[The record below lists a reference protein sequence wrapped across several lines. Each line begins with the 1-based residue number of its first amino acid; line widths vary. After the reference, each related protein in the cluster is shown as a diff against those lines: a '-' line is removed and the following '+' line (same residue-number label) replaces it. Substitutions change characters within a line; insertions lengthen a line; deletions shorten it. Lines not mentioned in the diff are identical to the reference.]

1 MHPNKLADLIK
12 QVIPSLSLSSALVS
26 LQKVSC
32 CLHVTT
38 EKFTQLVQNETQQKT
53 HTISPFNFLSN
64 MFPVDLYDRNQSS
77 VSDLVSFFLLFCASK
92 NSMNTKFTQLGFLH
106 SCCFTTHWGL
116 NPLMWLPGI
125 HEILGHRVLRV
136 LQHSLI
142 SKIRIT
148 VIQITCAKYTFQ

>member
-1 MHPNKLADLIK
+1 MHLNKLADLIK

-32 CLHVTT
+32 CLHATT
-38 EKFTQLVQNETQQKT
+38 EKFIQLVQKETQQKT
-53 HTISPFNFLSN
+53 HTFSPFNFLSN

-77 VSDLVSFFLLFCASK
+77 VSDLVRFFLLFCSSK
-92 NSMNTKFTQLGFLH
+92 TSINTTFTQL
-106 SCCFTTHWGL
+106 SCMMLFYHTQWGL
-116 NPLMWLPGI
+116 KPLMWLPGI
-125 HEILGHRVLRV
+125 HEILGHQVLRV